1 MWACLCMD
9 MHMWVLVPMAARS
22 VSVQGAG
29 ELRVFRSWLCGC
41 SEPNIGTLQTPHMIS
56 QLSSPQY
63 LCFKGAAQ
71 GFLKKNQDQKWKNCH
86 F

>member
-22 VSVQGAG
+22 VSVQVLESYGSLGAG
-29 ELRVFRSWLCGC
+29 CVC